1 MRSECKRHID
11 YLAGVKNVRKVLARS
26 WGSRPISPSE
36 IGWRVKCQISFWRK
50 KDRKTNGIISFCI
63 TFIIFKDFYILP
75 KTKKTV
81 CPVTTTVS
89 EYFWTIRGIMDEDVS
104 INAVGHTIASIRG
117 GPSLDDFNFN
127 FDFDVNNADANDGPF
142 LLVGGRGCGWTTD
155 IIAVLLLLVVVVD
168 DIVLTVCVQAYAIA
182 GAIVVVTPQFLCHEQ
197 TAQSEVVFSIVV

>member
-1 MRSECKRHID
+1 
-11 YLAGVKNVRKVLARS
+11 
-26 WGSRPISPSE
+26 
-36 IGWRVKCQISFWRK
+36 
-50 KDRKTNGIISFCI
+50 
-63 TFIIFKDFYILP
+63 LP

-142 LLVGGRGCGWTTD
+142 LLVGGRGCG
-155 IIAVLLLLVVVVD
+155 
-168 DIVLTVCVQAYAIA
+168 
-182 GAIVVVTPQFLCHEQ
+182 
-197 TAQSEVVFSIVV
+197 